1 MKILPPLSLLL
12 SLAGW
17 ALIALTT
24 ANLLS
29 GPFEGRSCQTDC
41 VQGYFFSAVGIGLAG
56 LASALF
62 TLWKPGGNA
71 WGYLSL
77 LISIPLCLI
86 VGFLFLVGNI

>member
-17 ALIALTT
+17 TFMALTA

-41 VQGYFFSAVGIGLAG
+41 VQSYFFSAVGIGLAG
-56 LASALF
+56 LASALVA
-62 TLWKPGGNA
+62 LWKPGGNA
-71 WGYLSL
+71 LAYLGL
-77 LISIPLCLI
+77 LLSIPLCLI
-86 VGFLFLVGNI
+86 VAFLFVIGNI